1 MQFTIEPVSF
11 WVALFAALFPIF
23 SHARPIPPESEAPHA
38 EVWKRFVD
46 PNGILLDF
54 TGLDGTISLPSPT
67 ECRLGKPNALGWFQP
82 TENGAMFTGLYLDA
96 ALNRWQITNTPA
108 DADKAR
114 RLMRGLIKLNSV
126 SKVKG
131 FVARGI
137 SSDGHSHF
145 PMGSNDQ
152 TLPWI
157 LGLWQYLNS
166 GIASSDER
174 NEISGRLI
182 DTIEA
187 IIANLWKMPAEQPF
201 GSRGSFD
208 GHHFD
213 DVTRMLLSL
222 KILAVLSTNPDWEK
236 NYRIE
241 LQRTV
246 GPQSLPKK
254 TICKNGM
261 SFFYA
266 KTHTWTS
273 CGSVAAL
280 RALWEMET
288 DVELREV
295 YAEGLRKSA
304 DLAAESLDLC
314 SRFDPSIPSRFN
326 VDWRASMLPLW
337 HPQSTEQ
344 EAVDL
349 ALLQLKAFAKTS
361 PGRNRETAFIRE
373 GTAAAWIVTL
383 DPDPSRVARHAS
395 TIRQIAT
402 SLPYSQLH
410 CSTFF
415 WIESA
420 CLRLPPTPE
429 SPHSRP

>member
-1 MQFTIEPVSF
+1 MHHSTKTFLPLI
-11 WVALFAALFPIF
+11 ALLMALLSVP
-23 SHARPIPPESEAPHA
+23 SDARPAPAESEPAHV
-38 EVWKRFVD
+38 EIWTRFVD
-46 PNGILLDF
+46 RNGILLDF
-54 TGLDGTISLPSPT
+54 TGLDGKVPLPSPA
-67 ECRLGKPNALGWFQP
+67 ECRAGKPNALGWFQP
-82 TENGAMFTGLYLDA
+82 AENGAMFTGLYLDA
-96 ALNRWQITNTPA
+96 ALNRWQITQSPD

-114 RLMRGLIKLNSV
+114 KLMRGLIRLNSV

-131 FVARGI
+131 FVARGV

-166 GIASSDER
+166 DVASADER
-174 NEISGRLI
+174 DEIAGRLT

-187 IIANLWKMPAEQPF
+187 IITNLWRMPAEEPF
-201 GSRGSFD
+201 GSRGSFA

-222 KILAVLSTNPDWEK
+222 KILATLSKNPNWEN
-236 NYRIE
+236 NYRAE

-246 GPQSLPKK
+246 GPQSLTKLA
-254 TICKNGM
+254 ICKNGM

-280 RALWEMET
+280 RALWEIEKDT
-288 DVELREV
+288 ELRDAF
-295 YAEGLRKSA
+295 AEGLRKSA
-304 DLAAESLDLC
+304 DLAAESLELC
-314 SRFDPSIPSRFN
+314 DRFDPAIPSRFN

-337 HPQSTEQ
+337 HTQSTEQ

-349 ALLQLKAFAKTS
+349 ALLQLKEFAKTS

-373 GTAAAWIVTL
+373 GTSAAWIVTL
-383 DPDPSRVARHAS
+383 DPDPARVAKHAP
-395 TIRQIAT
+395 TIRRIAAT
-402 SLPYSQLH
+402 LPYAQLH

-420 CLRLPPTPE
+420 CLRLPA
-429 SPHSRP
+429 PH

>member
-1 MQFTIEPVSF
+1 MPAHEKPFFPLI
-11 WVALFAALFPIF
+11 ALSLALLGL
-23 SHARPIPPESEAPHA
+23 SSDAVTPPHESEAAHI
-38 EVWKRFVD
+38 EIWKRFVD
-46 PNGILLDF
+46 RNGILLDF
-54 TGLDGTISLPSPT
+54 TGLDGKVPLPSPA
-67 ECRLGKPNALGWFQP
+67 ECRAGKPNALGWFQP

-96 ALNRWQITNTPA
+96 AIHRWKLTNSPD

-114 RLMRGLIKLNSV
+114 RLMRGLVRLNSV

-166 GIASSDER
+166 GIATSDEKA
-174 NEISGRLI
+174 ELTGRLT
-182 DTIEA
+182 DTIQA
-187 IIANLWKMPAEQPF
+187 IISNLWRMPAEEPF
-201 GSRGSFD
+201 GSRGSFA

-222 KILAVLSTNPDWEK
+222 KILATLSNNAAWEQ
-236 NYRIE
+236 NYRLE

-246 GPQSLPKK
+246 GHESLTKRA
-254 TICKNGM
+254 ICGNGM

-266 KTHTWTS
+266 KTHNWTS
-273 CGSVAAL
+273 ASSVAAL
-280 RALWEMET
+280 RALWEMES
-288 DVELREV
+288 DHDLRTTF
-295 YAEGLRKSA
+295 AEGLRKSA
-304 DLAAESLDLC
+304 DLAAESLELC
-314 SRFDPSIPSRFN
+314 DRFDPSIPSRFN

-337 HPQSTEQ
+337 HKQSTEN

-349 ALLQLKAFAKTS
+349 ALIQLKEFVKTS

-373 GTAAAWIVTL
+373 GTSAAWIVTL
-383 DPDPSRVARHAS
+383 DPDSARIAKRAPTIRRIAS
-395 TIRQIAT
+395 T
-402 SLPYSQLH
+402 LPYAQLY

-420 CLRLPPTPE
+420 CLRLPPTDSE
-429 SPHSRP
+429 K